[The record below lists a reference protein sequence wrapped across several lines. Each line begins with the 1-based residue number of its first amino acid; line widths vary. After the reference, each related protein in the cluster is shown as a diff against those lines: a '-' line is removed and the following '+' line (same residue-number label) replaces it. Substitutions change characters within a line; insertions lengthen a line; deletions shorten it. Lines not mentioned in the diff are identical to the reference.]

1 MAGVFR
7 GVAKISLDARGRFA
21 MPARYREGF
30 QESAGR
36 LVVTIDVANP
46 CLLIYPQQ
54 DYEALEQKLRTLDNT
69 QDAIRSLQ
77 RKLIGFATE
86 AELDGNGRI
95 LVPGELRDYADVDRK
110 AVLLGQINKVELW
123 GQTQWREAV
132 NGWRH
137 AESGA
142 GLDELAGIQL

>member
-1 MAGVFR
+1 
-7 GVAKISLDARGRFA
+7 
-21 MPARYREGF
+21 MPARYRAGF

-36 LVVTIDVANP
+36 LVLTIDVANP

-69 QDAIRSLQ
+69 QNAIRSLQ

-95 LVPGELRDYADVDRK
+95 LVPGELRDYAEVDRK

-132 NGWRH
+132 NSWRH
-137 AESGA
+137 AEDSP

>member
-1 MAGVFR
+1 MFR
-7 GVAKISLDARGRFA
+7 GVAKVSLDARGRFA

-30 QESAGR
+30 QGSAGR

-54 DYEALEQKLRTLDNT
+54 DYEALEQKLRALDNT

-132 NGWRH
+132 NSWRH

>member
-1 MAGVFR
+1 MFR
-7 GVAKISLDARGRFA
+7 GVANVSLDTRGRFA
-21 MPARYREGF
+21 MPARYRDGF
-30 QESAGR
+30 QGAGGK

-54 DYEALEQKLRTLDNT
+54 DYETLEQKLRTLDNT

-123 GQTQWREAV
+123 GQTQWRETV
-132 NGWRH
+132 NSWRH
-137 AESGA
+137 AGTGA
-142 GLDELAGIQL
+142 GLHELAGIQL

>member
-1 MAGVFR
+1 MFR
-7 GVAKISLDARGRFA
+7 GVAKVSLDARGRFA

-30 QESAGR
+30 QDSAGR
-36 LVVTIDVANP
+36 LVLTIDVANP

-69 QDAIRSLQ
+69 QNAIRSLQ

-95 LVPGELRDYADVDRK
+95 LVPGELRDYAEVDRK
-110 AVLLGQINKVELW
+110 AVLLGQLNKVELW

-132 NGWRH
+132 NRWRH
-137 AESGA
+137 AEDGP